1 MIQDYDGRLDSDNP
15 HNPYI
20 FLYILYI
27 YILKSICILYFIY
40 LYISIGT
47 SHSMSVSTTPR
58 SCTGGS
64 DVDEP
69 HSGEAL

>member
-1 MIQDYDGRLDSDNP
+1 MIQDYDRLDSDNP

-20 FLYILYI
+20 YI

-40 LYISIGT
+40 LYFSIGT